1 MTERFSKTKS
11 FRLIF
16 FFLVYILL
24 FFLAYLAFP
33 ATSLAKP
40 HVYAAER
47 NNRVQKFVTHKR
59 ILELGPTTFAIRSSA
74 RRANV
79 ARAPY
84 YKALY
89 MEQKAK
95 ADSAGDRKLRNI
107 YLSLAQEY
115 YQRYRNCLKQIVI
128 APLFWKVE
136 DNADNAFVKLKI
148 KKRTYS
154 KPRAIRKQ
162 HYWDLYK
169 LVKAKALRTNNPILR
184 RRYLNQAKIYKRR
197 SNSIKSTYYRHVK
210 TVDYGWTTVNLVRAY
225 IWRTNTPGTYKFFVL
240 AKDRA
245 GNSQRNVARNYLIVR

>member
-1 MTERFSKTKS
+1 MTVRFLKIKI
-11 FRLIF
+11 FR
-16 FFLVYILL
+16 VMPVL
-24 FFLAYLAFP
+24 FFYLLVISLTYLTFP

-40 HVYAAER
+40 HVNTAER
-47 NNRVQKFVTHKR
+47 KNRAQKFLTYKR
-59 ILELGPTTFAIRSSA
+59 ILEPGPKTFAIRSSA
-74 RRANV
+74 RRANS

-84 YKALY
+84 YKSLY
-89 MEQKAK
+89 MDQKAK
-95 ADSAGDRKLRNI
+95 ADSAGDRRLRNI

-154 KPRAIRKQ
+154 KSRTIRKQ
-162 HYWDLYK
+162 RYRDLYK
-169 LVKAKALRTNNPILR
+169 IVKAKALRTNNPILR

-197 SNSIKSTYYRHVK
+197 SRSIKSIYYRHEK
-210 TVDYGWTTVNLVRAY
+210 TVDYGWTAVNMVRAY
-225 IWRTNTPGTYKFFVL
+225 IWRTNTPGTYKFYVY

-245 GNSQRNVARNYLIVR
+245 GNPQRNVARNYLIIR